1 MVFKLMGYDK
11 DGIGHLID
19 TFENRADAEEC
30 LAQCAEGDDKHD
42 PWEYFI
48 EE

>member
-1 MVFKLMGYDK
+1 MVFKVIGYDSENV
-11 DGIGHLID
+11 GHLID
-19 TFENRADAEEC
+19 TFENRQEAEEC
-30 LAQCAEGDDKHD
+30 LTQCVEGDDKHD